1 MTECIDASIIAKW
14 FHKGEEFDEE
24 SHILLE
30 KIIDLEH
37 DFVVN
42 EWALLEVARAMV
54 KAGYIK
60 QKVNDAFDEIF
71 EMMSIG
77 ALRKIAVSEV
87 IHLAKS
93 IELNYSLCT
102 ADAVHIATAIHTNA
116 SILWTEDQQ
125 IQKES
130 LKELFRDHSIEV
142 RSLKELHRSD
152 ADQVASSF
160 DKS

>member
-1 MTECIDASIIAKW
+1 MTECIDTTIIAKW
-14 FHKGEEFDEE
+14 FHKGEAYDAE

-42 EWALLEVARAMV
+42 EWALLEVTRAMV
-54 KAGYIK
+54 RAGYIK

-71 EMMSIG
+71 EMMNIG
-77 ALRKIAVSEV
+77 ALRKIAVSDV

-102 ADAVHIATAIHTNA
+102 AEAVHIATAIHTNA
-116 SILWTEDQQ
+116 SILWTEDKQ
-125 IQKES
+125 IHKES
-130 LKELFRDHSIEV
+130 LKDLFRDHSIEV
-142 RSLKELHRSD
+142 RSLKGL
-152 ADQVASSF
+152 QQ
-160 DKS
+160 K